1 MRLTRLGLRPL
12 LLYSTLKYG
21 LKVIILGGGLAG
33 LAAGCALAAQG
44 EVSCKLILIERRPY
58 LGGRASSFF
67 HKGLGEE
74 VDLGQHVFLGC
85 CSAYI
90 AFLEKIGARE
100 LVKLQPHLSLK
111 VRSRDGRVG
120 LIRGSALP
128 GPLSLL
134 PSFLRYPF
142 LSFGEKVGLIPAL
155 AAASMADRE
164 KAKGSFSDWL
174 AAHSQARRSCQEFWD
189 FLLLPTLNDHPE
201 NVSAAMGLMVLQE
214 AFLKGHGAD
223 LGYPRVGLARL
234 AAKAGDYIRERGGEL
249 ILGKGAEAL
258 EVESGLVRA
267 VRLSDGQVLEGD
279 YFISALPPEGLRR
292 ILPEGW
298 RADPFFERAGRLAW
312 NPIVNLYLWLDRP
325 VLEEEVIA
333 FWDSPVQWVFNRSKI
348 LGRPGPG
355 QGQELCLSLSG
366 AWEAIAL
373 PPERLFQE
381 LSTELGQLLPEMREA
396 KVEKHLVVKQR
407 RATIS
412 LVPGMEGHRLPSWT
426 PIANLF
432 LAGDWTA
439 TGWPSTMEGAV
450 RSGLESA
457 RALMDNLGGANDGA
471 CGLGRAY

>member
-1 MRLTRLGLRPL
+1 M
-12 LLYSTLKYG
+12 
-21 LKVIILGGGLAG
+21 KVLILGGGLAG
-33 LAAGCALAAQG
+33 LTAGCALAAQG
-44 EVSCKLILIERRPY
+44 EVSCELTLIERRPY

-74 VDLGQHVFLGC
+74 IDLGQHVFLRC

-100 LVKLQPHLSLK
+100 LVKLQPHLSIK

-120 LIRGSALP
+120 LIRGSSLP

-142 LSFGEKVGLIPAL
+142 LSFGEKAGLIPAL
-155 AAASMADRE
+155 AAASMADR
-164 KAKGSFSDWL
+164 ARTKGSFSEWL
-174 AAHSQARRSCQEFWD
+174 AAHSQARRSSCQEFWD

-201 NVSAAMGLMVLQE
+201 NVSATMGLMVLQE

-223 LGYPRVGLARL
+223 LGYPRVGLSRL

-267 VRLSDGQVLEGD
+267 VRLSDGQLLEGD
-279 YFISALPPEGLRR
+279 YFISALPPEGLLR

-298 RADPFFERAGRLAW
+298 RAHPFFERAGRLAW

-355 QGQELCLSLSG
+355 QEGQELCLSLSG

-381 LSTELGQLLPEMREA
+381 LSTELGRLLPEMREA
-396 KVEKHLVVKQR
+396 RIEKHLVVKQR

-412 LVPGMEGHRLPSWT
+412 LRPGMEGHRLPSRT

-432 LAGDWTA
+432 LAGDWTD

-450 RSGLESA
+450 RSGQAAA
-457 RALMDNLGGANDGA
+457 RNLTAFLA
-471 CGLGRAY
+471 GRTEEE